1 MDGLARDISE
11 RGFEGFPFD
20 PAQPLLKDPTL
31 AIEQEHMGLNPIAEL
46 TLERVGARVV
56 DI

>member
-46 TLERVGARVV
+46 TLERLGSGIV
-56 DI
+56 DV